1 MESLFHD
8 VRHGMRAMRR
18 NPVFTIIAVTC
29 LALGIGTNTA
39 IFSLI
44 DAVMLRPLPVRDPGR
59 VVELLSQY
67 PGEPRMN
74 AFPWKYYEHFR
85 DRNHVLSDLSGQSPA
100 RFEVKVDGRGTET
113 IDGGTVLGN
122 FFPMLGVDAQI
133 GRLIG
138 PRDEAVAVLS
148 WSYWKRQFDSDP
160 AISGK
165 RIVVDDMPVTVIGV
179 ARRGF
184 FGMDVGARQDLW
196 VSLPPNSEAAPEMNL
211 MLFGRLRPGVSL
223 EQAGAEMRTLDRAR
237 MEELASANKDPLWSQ
252 LRLDV
257 EPAGSGTAR
266 VRDLFGQPLL
276 ILASI
281 AGLLLLIACTNVG
294 GMLLARGAARRQE
307 MAVRASLG
315 ASGFRVVRQVLVEA
329 LMISFSGAAVGVGIA
344 WWGATLLTRVVS
356 GIRVLVP
363 VSIQIQP
370 DLRMLLFAV
379 GTAVFSGLLFGALP
393 AMYAMRAGPGKVST
407 QQNRV
412 FGNGL
417 VVAQIGLSVV
427 LLSGAV
433 MFAGH
438 LARLRGPAL
447 GFNRDSVLLVS
458 LDPSRTGGSR
468 GETVSLHQLLDR
480 LRTIPSVRS
489 VTVAAGTPI
498 SGGGESRFVTVEG
511 SAERTEDRRYVSF
524 SRVGTDYFT
533 TLEIPLVAGRD
544 FRSEDQ
550 GGPRVA
556 IVNQT
561 MARRYSEESSPLRKR
576 FKIDGIT
583 GDYEIVGVV
592 GDAKYYEPGEVAPST
607 VYLNTFQDRRVAQNL
622 VIRTAADPMVVAND
636 VRRVVSEVLK
646 DVNIAK
652 TTSLAA
658 QVDDSI
664 VRERLIAALSESFA
678 VLGTLLTALGLYG
691 LLAFTVGRR
700 VHEIGIRMALGAS
713 RQTITSMVMKSAL
726 GLVCAGLLLG
736 SPLAFGSRRI
746 ASGWLP
752 NLSTDNAA
760 FPILFAAVVLVGI
773 ALVAAYIPSRRAARV
788 NPIEALRHD

>member
-8 VRHGMRAMRR
+8 VRHALRAMRR
-18 NPVFTIIAVTC
+18 NPVFTVIAVTC
-29 LALGIGTNTA
+29 LALGIGANTA

-44 DAVMLRPLPVRDPGR
+44 DAVMLRPLPVRDPGQM
-59 VVELLSQY
+59 VELLSQY

-100 RFEVKVDGRGTET
+100 RFAVNVDGRSTET
-113 IDGGTVLGN
+113 VEGGTVLSN
-122 FFPMLGVDAQI
+122 FFPMLGVDAEI

-138 PRDEAVAVLS
+138 PQDEAVAVLG

-196 VSLPPNSEAAPEMNL
+196 VSLPPNSEAARELNL
-211 MLFGRLRPGVSL
+211 MLFGRLRLGVSL
-223 EQAGAEMRTLDRAR
+223 EQARAEMRTLDRAR
-237 MEELASANKDPLWSQ
+237 VDELVSANKDPLWNQ

-276 ILASI
+276 ILTSI

-329 LMISFSGAAVGVGIA
+329 LMISFSGAAVGVVIA
-344 WWGATLLTRVVS
+344 WWGADLLTRVVS

-379 GTAVFSGLLFGALP
+379 GTALFSGLLFGLLP
-393 AMYAMRAGPGKVST
+393 ALYAMRAGLGKVSK
-407 QQNRV
+407 QQHRV

-468 GETVSLHQLLDR
+468 EETVPLHQLLDR
-480 LRTIPSVRS
+480 LRAIPSVRS

-511 SAERTEDRRYVSF
+511 NAERTEDRRYVSF
-524 SRVGTDYFT
+524 SRVGPDYFT

-544 FRSEDQ
+544 FRFEDQ

-561 MARRYSEESSPLRKR
+561 MATRYFKESNPLRKH

-622 VIRTAADPMVVAND
+622 VIRTAAGPMVVAND

-646 DVNIAK
+646 GVNIAK
-652 TTSLAA
+652 TTTLAA

-713 RQTITSMVMKSAL
+713 RQTITNMVMKSAL
-726 GLVCAGLLLG
+726 GLVCAGLFLG
-736 SPLAFGSRRI
+736 APLAFGSRRI

-773 ALVAAYIPSRRAARV
+773 ALFAAYIPSRRAARV